1 MADKNQIL
9 PLTRTLDDNLGWIN
23 GRQDKRRR
31 YTVPPETQA
40 ARLSRI
46 DRDFANILDRDDIE
60 VLDNPSS
67 LAPERALVIEII
79 GSPKRFV
86 NAASKIG
93 LEWLAEE
100 VAILRGVRSYFNP
113 TVGQSDDDEDHD
125 DETNSDPL
133 NEDDFE
139 FLLDEQDEVGLETD
153 LAIANE
159 ESGGALYLGM
169 PTKET
174 FKSLRNLWELYKAN
188 QSPPE
193 GLSDWWGLFGLLH
206 ELRPWGPED
215 RIGEAARQRLKV
227 EQSHR
232 KGDDL
237 KVEVDLWYRGDALV
251 RARAVGELRETVESL
266 GGTILDEL
274 RIDEILYHSALVHL
288 PGAAVD
294 AILDR
299 SGPLALDDDIMS
311 IRPQSGF
318 RFSLEDI
325 VADEDLDDGEG
336 PDDPARVSIGALIDG
351 WPVANHVK
359 LRNRLDVIE
368 LDVADSLAPL
378 NKRVHGTA
386 MSSLIL
392 RGDLHHDEG
401 PLDRRLKVVP
411 VLLPD
416 GGFEAPPR
424 DKLALGI
431 IHRAVVELKEG
442 TGGQPASG
450 PDVVIINHSI
460 CDEAFGFAG
469 TVSPW
474 ARLLDHLAW
483 KYKLLFV
490 VSAGN
495 IRDTFEVPGYPTG
508 ADMRTAAPEHRRGE
522 ILRAIDAAKAQRT
535 MFSPAESVNGLTV
548 AAEHSDGSLHSLTG
562 NTTDPFVDFR
572 APNLASGLGHG
583 FNRSV
588 KPDVMLPGGRQ
599 VAHPTEGTILRVHG
613 REHPAKFGQS
623 VATPDPNHGD
633 LTMTRLSAG
642 TSNAAALAT
651 RTGLLIGDVLDDS
664 PINMGEPWY
673 KRPTAPSVLKALIAH
688 GASWGELGQEMASIY
703 TRAGS
708 LPRRKEA
715 VSRAIGYGPIDHGR
729 ISLGGP
735 HRITLLGEDSIAI
748 KGRHEWRVP
757 LPDEFYTSTEF
768 RKVVVTLAWLT
779 PVSPNSSQYR
789 TIGLNLIDDNGRTQ
803 LWQGMK
809 RVGFQPAVGFAR
821 RGTLIHAVY
830 EGNRKA
836 VPFEERADF
845 VINVQA
851 SSNMPKM
858 TKIMVPYALAVTVE
872 VADTIKGDIRD
883 TIRDRLRGRSR
894 TRT

>member
-9 PLTRTLDDNLGWIN
+9 PLTRTPDDGLARIN

-31 YTVPPETQA
+31 YTVAPETQA

-46 DRDFANILDRDDIE
+46 DRDFANILDRDDIQ

-86 NAASKIG
+86 NAARKIG

-100 VAILRGVRSYFNP
+100 VAILRGVRSYFDP
-113 TVGQSDDDEDHD
+113 GLGLPDEDGEEND
-125 DETNSDPL
+125 TDQLD
-133 NEDDFE
+133 EDDFD
-139 FLLDEQDEVGLETD
+139 FLLDDRDGGEDD

-169 PTKET
+169 PTRET
-174 FKSLRNLWELYKAN
+174 FRSLRNLWDLFKAN
-188 QSPPE
+188 KSPPD
-193 GLSDWWGLFGLLH
+193 GHGDWWGLFGLLH
-206 ELRPWGPED
+206 DIRPWGPED
-215 RIGEAARQRLKV
+215 RIGEAARQRLKL
-227 EQSHR
+227 EQSRHA
-232 KGDDL
+232 GDDL
-237 KVEVDLWYRGDALV
+237 RVEVDLWYRGDALT
-251 RARAVGELRETVESL
+251 RARAVGELRDTVERL
-266 GGTILDEL
+266 GGAILDEL

-294 AILDR
+294 AIVER

-318 RFSLEDI
+318 RFSLEDL
-325 VADEDLDDGEG
+325 VTDEDLDDGKG
-336 PDDPARVSIGALIDG
+336 PEDPVRASIGALIDG
-351 WPVANHVK
+351 WPVSNHVK

-368 LDVADSLAPL
+368 LDVADTLAPL
-378 NKRVHGTA
+378 SKRVHGTA

-392 RGDLHHDEG
+392 RGDLHHDDG

-431 IHRAVVELKEG
+431 IHRAVIELKEG

-483 KYKLLFV
+483 KYKVLFV

-508 ADMRTAAPEHRRGE
+508 ADMRLATPEHRRGE

-535 MFSPAESVNGLTV
+535 LFSPAESVNGLTV
-548 AAEHSDGSLHSLTG
+548 AAAHSDGSPHRLTG
-562 NTTDPFVDFR
+562 NATDPFVDFK

-599 VAHPTEGTILRVHG
+599 VAHPTEGQILRVHG
-613 REHPAKFGQS
+613 REHPARFGQS

-664 PINMGEPWY
+664 PINAGGPWY
-673 KRPTAPSVLKALIAH
+673 TRPTAASVLKALIGH
-688 GASWGELGQEMASIY
+688 GASWGELGRDMASIHSS
-703 TRAGS
+703 AGS

-715 VSRAIGYGPIDHGR
+715 VSRAIGYGPIDESR

-735 HRITLLGEDSIAI
+735 HRVTLLGEDSIGI

-757 LPDEFYTSTEF
+757 LPDEFFASTEF

-779 PVSPNSSQYR
+779 PVTPNSSQYR
-789 TIGLNLIDDNGRTQ
+789 TIGLNMIDDSGKTQ

-836 VPFEERADF
+836 VPMDERGDF

-851 SSNMPKM
+851 NCNMPGM
-858 TKIMVPYALAVTVE
+858 TKLMVPYALAVTIE
-872 VADTIKGDIRD
+872 VADTIRGDIRD
-883 TIRDRLRGRSR
+883 TIRDRLRSRSR